1 MPDDF
6 PQAFELRIEP
16 GTAKFDPDDDRWRN
30 QVAQLYSGLRD
41 QAGAEVRRRHVGV
54 EGTKGG
60 IDTVILAL
68 GSAGA
73 FTAAAEYLRAWL
85 GRDKS
90 RTLDVTWSADG
101 QEHSVS
107 IRGDGMDN
115 ASFQALAEAA
125 ASRMSGG
132 MQADAGP

>member
-1 MPDDF
+1 VAETADDV

-16 GTAKFDPDDDRWRN
+16 GTGRFDPDDDRWRT
-30 QVAQLYSGLRD
+30 QVSQLYSGLRD
-41 QAGAEVRRRHVGV
+41 EAGGEVRHHHVGV

-73 FTAAAEYLRAWL
+73 FTASVEYLRAWL

-90 RTLDVTWSADG
+90 RSLDVTWSAEG
-101 QEHSVS
+101 QEHTVS
-107 IRGDGMDN
+107 IRGDGMDD

-125 ASRMSGG
+125 AARIAG
-132 MQADAGP
+132 AGPSS